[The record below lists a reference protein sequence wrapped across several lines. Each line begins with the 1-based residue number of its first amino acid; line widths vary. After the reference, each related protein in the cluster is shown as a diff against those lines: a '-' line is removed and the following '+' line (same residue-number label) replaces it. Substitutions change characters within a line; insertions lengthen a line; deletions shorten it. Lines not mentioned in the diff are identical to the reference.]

1 LLVSDFSREISRI
14 LAADPASVAKWER
27 SIFDELAAE
36 KKDRLVLCGAGGL
49 GRKAHAGLLRAGVAP
64 LAFADNNPAL
74 AGMSVDG
81 VPVLSA
87 REAVAKFGK
96 DSAFVVTAWGAHSRD
111 RLAERKRQWSDLGC
125 GTVISFMPL
134 FWKFAEIFLPHYSC
148 DSPSKVHAQA
158 QRLESLAGLWAD
170 DASRAEFVAQLRW
183 RSQLDFDGL
192 PEPVG
197 GPAYFPEDLF
207 NLLPDERF
215 VDCGAYDGDT
225 LGDFL
230 RLSRGEFQKIWAL
243 EPDPANFAKLQGVV
257 AALAPDQQ
265 QRITLLSIA
274 ASDRAQT
281 LRFSADAS
289 AASAVAE
296 QGGIEVEGR
305 PLDMVLRGC
314 EPTFIKMDIE
324 GAELSAL
331 HGAHELLGRC
341 RPILAICIYH
351 LQEHLWEI
359 PEWLRGVLRD
369 YVFCLRPHDR
379 EGWDLVCYA
388 VPRERALNLDRA
400 DHISNHKK
408 LP

>member
-1 LLVSDFSREISRI
+1 MAL
-14 LAADPASVAKWER
+14 
-27 SIFDELAAE
+27 
-36 KKDRLVLCGAGGL
+36 
-49 GRKAHAGLLRAGVAP
+49 AGLLRAGVAP
-64 LAFADNNPAL
+64 SAFADNNPSL
-74 AGMSVDG
+74 AGLSIQG
-81 VPVLSA
+81 VPVLPA
-87 REAVAKFGK
+87 MEAVAKFGK
-96 DSAFVVTAWGAHSRD
+96 DSAFVVTIWGAHSRD
-111 RLAERKRQWSDLGC
+111 RLAQRKKQWSDMGC
-125 GTVISFMPL
+125 GTVISFMSL

-148 DSPSKVHAQA
+148 DLPHKVFAQA
-158 QRLESLAGLWAD
+158 RRIESLADLWAD
-170 DASRAEFVAQLRW
+170 DGSRKEFLAQLRW

-207 NLLPDERF
+207 KLLPDERL

-230 RLSRGEFQKIWAL
+230 RLSRGEFQSVLAL
-243 EPDPANFAKLQGVV
+243 EPDPANFAKLQEAV
-257 AALAPDQQ
+257 AALPPDQQ
-265 QRITLLSIA
+265 QRITLLPIA

-281 LRFSADAS
+281 LRFSADATS
-289 AASAVAE
+289 ASAVTD

-305 PLDMVLRGC
+305 PLDVLLGGC

-331 HGAHELLGRC
+331 HGARDLLSRC

-369 YVFCLRPHDR
+369 YVFHLRPHDR

-388 VPRERALNLDRA
+388 VPRERALNLDSA
-400 DHISNHKK
+400 DRRPKHNCA
-408 LP
+408 P